1 MQTFLDFFPL
11 PLFAGSLAIAG
22 VILLLYLIFLRDAYR
37 VERKKPQ
44 RKFAV
49 LVEYLVESIYNF
61 FEEILGEKAPFWIKS
76 YITNLFLVILI
87 ANAIGLLLDILIS
100 PFPML
105 EYYIQ
110 NPTGD
115 ISFTLALA
123 ICSIFIVL
131 TVEAKM
137 KGLGSFLYSYFP
149 VWGTDLF
156 KLSKPSG
163 SVWTFYLI
171 RPFAKVFDIV
181 ISLFIGI
188 LNIVGTVAKVIS
200 LAFRLY
206 GNMMAGSLLLAII
219 V

>member
-1 MQTFLDFFPL
+1 
-11 PLFAGSLAIAG
+11 
-22 VILLLYLIFLRDAYR
+22 
-37 VERKKPQ
+37 VEKKKPQ

-76 YITNLFLVILI
+76 YVTNLFLIILI
-87 ANAIGLLLDILIS
+87 ANVIGLLLDILIS
-100 PFPML
+100 PFPVL
-105 EYYIQ
+105 EQYIQ

-123 ICSIFIVL
+123 VCSIFIVL
-131 TVEAKM
+131 RVEAKT

-156 KLSKPSG
+156 KLSKKSE
-163 SVWTFYLI
+163 SVWMFYLI

-188 LNIVGTVAKVIS
+188 LNIIGIIAKVIS

-206 GNMMAGSLLLAII
+206 GNMMAGSLLLMII